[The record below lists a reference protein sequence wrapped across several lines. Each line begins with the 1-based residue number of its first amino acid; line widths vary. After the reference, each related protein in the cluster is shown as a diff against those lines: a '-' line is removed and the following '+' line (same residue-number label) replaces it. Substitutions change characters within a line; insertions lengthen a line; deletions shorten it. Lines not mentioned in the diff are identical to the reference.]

1 MKAIAP
7 YLAFYCPRLEFRDA
21 FLPDWLKLLGTDIGL
36 IYGILVTASRHLQ
49 LYHWLEQYMQDACQT
64 ASHYK
69 MLCQQEL
76 RRGMQAEAGSR
87 AFSIATVAKAFVLG
101 FDEVSLDHCS
111 MQKNII
117 SD

>member
-1 MKAIAP
+1 MKAVAP
-7 YLAFYCPRLEFRDA
+7 YLAFYCPRLQFRDA
-21 FLPDWLKLLGTDIGL
+21 FLPDWLRLLGTDIGL

-49 LYHWLEQYMQDACQT
+49 MYHWLDHYMQDAGQT

-69 MLCQQEL
+69 MLCLQEL
-76 RRGMQAEAGSR
+76 RRGIQAEAASR

-101 FDEVSLDHCS
+101 FDEVSLGHCS
-111 MQKNII
+111 MQAIRI